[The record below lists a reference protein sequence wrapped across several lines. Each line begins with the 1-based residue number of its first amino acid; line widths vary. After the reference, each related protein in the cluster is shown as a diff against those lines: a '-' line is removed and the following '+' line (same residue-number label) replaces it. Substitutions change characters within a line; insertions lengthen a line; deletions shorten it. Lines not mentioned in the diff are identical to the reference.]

1 MNATMGRRMRV
12 LRAACFSLM
21 FCGFV
26 VQFALLR
33 KPGMPLRF
41 SRGVFF
47 AIDPLILLQHLA
59 ATHTVLF
66 YALFALIPLAMTL
79 VLGRFFCGW
88 VCPLGAIHEF
98 IPWIGGKHQKASSRP
113 NRNLLRI
120 KYLILVSVILAALA
134 GIPLAGW
141 LDPFA
146 LLTRSTTAAIE
157 PAASSTLWSNWAR
170 VSTQP
175 VLIGTVFLAV
185 ILLNVWRRRFF
196 CTTLCPLGALYG
208 LIGRFSLLRFEATD
222 ECTECRGCTSRC
234 TYNGG
239 PSSENLKSECDL
251 CFACV
256 ADCPEGCVNV
266 KLGAPSRPAA
276 RLDLGRR
283 RLLGAAVVGLG
294 IAGFSR
300 ASAEARSQE
309 NAGHGFLRPPGAVG
323 EKLFLSRCVRCG
335 QCVEACPTSF
345 IQPSLLEA
353 SFAGL
358 WTPVLNARTG
368 YCTYECNR
376 CTQVCPSGA
385 IEPMTLRRKKSF
397 KVGTAT
403 INRNRCLRYVESS
416 NCSVCIEKC
425 PVPGKPLREDRAEL
439 AFLGRTGKVR
449 QFYVVADLC
458 TGCGICEHF
467 CPAGATPGITVEG
480 ENEDREAVTLG

>member
-1 MNATMGRRMRV
+1 MNAVTGRHMRV

-33 KPGMPLRF
+33 RPGMALWF

-88 VCPLGAIHEF
+88 VCPFGAIHEF
-98 IPWIGGKHQKASSRP
+98 ITWIGGKHQKASSRP

-120 KYLILVSVILAALA
+120 KYLILVAVILAALA
-134 GIPLAGW
+134 GIPMAGW

-146 LLTRSTTAAIE
+146 LLTRSTTTAIE
-157 PAASSTLWSNWAR
+157 PAASNTLWGASSR
-170 VSTQP
+170 VSAQP
-175 VLIGTVFLAV
+175 VLIGTIFLLV
-185 ILLNVWRRRFF
+185 IFLNVLRRRFF

-266 KLGAPSRPAA
+266 NLGAPSKPAA

-294 IAGFSR
+294 IAAFSR
-300 ASAEARSQE
+300 ASAEVRPQQSV
-309 NAGHGFLRPPGAVG
+309 GHGFLRPPGAVG
-323 EKLFLSRCVRCG
+323 EKLFLSRCMRCG
-335 QCVEACPTSF
+335 QCVEACPTNF
-345 IQPSLLEA
+345 IQPSLLDGG
-353 SFAGL
+353 FAGM
-358 WTPVLNARTG
+358 WAPVLNARTG
-368 YCTYECNR
+368 YCLYECNR
-376 CTQVCPSGA
+376 CTRTCPSGA
-385 IEPMTLRRKKSF
+385 IEPLTLVRKKSF

-403 INRNRCLRYVESS
+403 INRNRCLRFVEGS
-416 NCSVCIEKC
+416 NCNVCIEKC
-425 PVPGKPLREDRAEL
+425 PIPGKPLREDVPGVAIQGLKGAIRP
-439 AFLGRTGKVR
+439 FH
-449 QFYVVADLC
+449 VVADLC

-467 CPAGATPGITVEG
+467 CPVVITPGITVQG
-480 ENEDREAVTLG
+480 ENEDREAVTIV